1 MLYWGGGLAVVCGCQ
16 APKGISAKAGGARKR
31 ARLGFIERSCTSGLY
46 SGSELRPMLRRV
58 KHVEGRDER
67 SAGEKRKGWRDC
79 FNARVN
85 CVSADNPA
93 ITVIWLLKLN
103 RLCFNM
109 NLAY

>member
-1 MLYWGGGLAVVCGCQ
+1 
-16 APKGISAKAGGARKR
+16 
-31 ARLGFIERSCTSGLY
+31 
-46 SGSELRPMLRRV
+46 MLRRV

-93 ITVIWLLKLN
+93 ITPIYLLKLTG
-103 RLCFNM
+103 LCFNM